1 MYMHWKREGSL
12 KVSGGVGLVVSPMI
26 LVSAPALLGI
36 IWVLNWV
43 GVGSRGLELTLSDD
57 EDLKI
62 FE

>member
-12 KVSGGVGLVVSPMI
+12 KVSGGVGLMVSPM
-26 LVSAPALLGI
+26 
-36 IWVLNWV
+36 VLNWV
-43 GVGSRGLELTLSDD
+43 GVGSRGFELTLSDD